1 MGLSGSTV
9 LNATQKKGRIAVM
22 HIVTNICMEQK
33 VIVSIRKY
41 KIIPVEFA
49 LFGVA
54 LLYSF
59 CEK

>member
-22 HIVTNICMEQK
+22 HMMTNGWERQK

-54 LLYSF
+54 LLYNYY
-59 CEK
+59 EK